1 MPDVRAETLPEAGNA
16 PAERR
21 EAAEPRVVTSEAL
34 LQGSREVIIRHGSD
48 DYRLRLTRV
57 GKLILNK

>member
-1 MPDVRAETLPEAGNA
+1 MQEQSGTNGEAD
-16 PAERR
+16 
-21 EAAEPRVVTSEAL
+21 AARPQPRIVSSESL
-34 LQGSREVIIRHGSD
+34 LQGAREVIIRHGSE